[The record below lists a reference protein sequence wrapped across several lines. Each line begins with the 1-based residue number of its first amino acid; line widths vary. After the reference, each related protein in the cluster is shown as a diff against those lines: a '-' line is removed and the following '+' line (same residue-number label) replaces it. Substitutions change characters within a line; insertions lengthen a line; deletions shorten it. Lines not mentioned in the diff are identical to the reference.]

1 MRKLVVIG
9 FVMAGAA
16 IGLLSALGET
26 WARQSVH
33 DRFLAA
39 LSAQSLARPCP
50 ESVKVA
56 AQRLVGTTPSAG
68 SVPPP
73 KTSWTTTGATRGI
86 HSS

>member
-9 FVMAGAA
+9 FVIAGAA
-16 IGLLSALGET
+16 IGWLSSLGET
-26 WARQSVH
+26 WALKV
-33 DRFLAA
+33 FMMGLAA

-68 SVPPP
+68 SVPPR